1 MGCSGLY
8 LSALVADDEVLDG
21 AVVVVP
27 EKQVE
32 PNGDVGR
39 MNEVGRSR
47 RHDRFLTESPD
58 VTEKIGSLPGPEAV
72 VADSADVVVL
82 AALQVPEDKVVQVFG
97 RHQRLEGVAEEG
109 LVRHDAEQDGGRHGP
124 GVDGQV
130 DGVRLS

>member
-1 MGCSGLY
+1 
-8 LSALVADDEVLDG
+8 
-21 AVVVVP
+21 
-27 EKQVE
+27 
-32 PNGDVGR
+32 

-47 RHDRFLTESPD
+47 RHDRFLTEGPD
-58 VTEKIGSLPGPEAV
+58 ITEKIGSLSGPEAV

-97 RHQRLEGVAEEG
+97 RHQRLEGVAEER